1 MQKVHSGGRTSQG
14 KKTKRIDKRD
24 EKLGTENSS
33 MCRMNSDISKK
44 DKKLQNG
51 QTRWNDRMDS
61 DNRKKNEKLQNGRTR

>member
-1 MQKVHSGGRTSQG
+1 
-14 KKTKRIDKRD
+14 
-24 EKLGTENSS
+24 